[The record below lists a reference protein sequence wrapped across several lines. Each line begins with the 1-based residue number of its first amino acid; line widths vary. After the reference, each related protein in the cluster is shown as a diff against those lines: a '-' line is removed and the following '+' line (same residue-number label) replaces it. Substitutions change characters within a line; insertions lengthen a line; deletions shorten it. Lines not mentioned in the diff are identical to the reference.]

1 MVQQIHIPYFSS
13 PLLGMKPGTNAVEG
27 GEDDGEMGMEGKGKK
42 MKKKKGKK
50 GKKKKGKK
58 MKKNK
63 KMKGEMEEGK
73 CYFSVSFKALYSK
86 FIKGFNQTMNI
97 VLLGLQILCNIGL

>member
-27 GEDDGEMGMEGKGKK
+27 GEDGGEMGMEGKGKK
-42 MKKKKGKK
+42 TKKKKGKK

-73 CYFSVSFKALYSK
+73 CYFIFKVYQRIQPDKEYWFAWLA
-86 FIKGFNQTMNI
+86 NL
-97 VLLGLQILCNIGL
+97 V